1 MALEVALELQ
11 DARAEVSAGE
21 VTPRRIGR
29 PRSLRADEAI
39 QQAVLTL
46 LAEMGYTGT
55 SMDEV
60 ARRARVGKDTL
71 YRRWPSKA
79 ALVREA
85 ISRMAEE
92 QVRVRT
98 SDDPRSDLVT
108 YLNEIVQFTT
118 AGSFGRIVAGLVGE
132 ASRNPELAR
141 AFQSFW
147 DSRRRTAAN
156 LLLRARA
163 AAGKAPVLDLEL
175 ELDLL
180 LAPIYYRLLLTGAPL
195 DGDLVDKLVDKA
207 ISARATKE

>member
-1 MALEVALELQ
+1 
-11 DARAEVSAGE
+11 
-21 VTPRRIGR
+21 
-29 PRSLRADEAI
+29 
-39 QQAVLTL
+39 
-46 LAEMGYTGT
+46 
-55 SMDEV
+55 MDEV